1 MPSVAKTSRTGALL
15 LLALLA
21 LAGCGNKGSL
31 VLPEQSSA
39 DDSAEQEQASG
50 TDQPGSTAER

>member
-1 MPSVAKTSRTGALL
+1 MPSVAMTSRTGALL

-31 VLPEQSSA
+31 VLPEQGRAA
-39 DDSAEQEQASG
+39 DEPEQAQTENSG
-50 TDQPGSTAER
+50 QPGSDTEQ